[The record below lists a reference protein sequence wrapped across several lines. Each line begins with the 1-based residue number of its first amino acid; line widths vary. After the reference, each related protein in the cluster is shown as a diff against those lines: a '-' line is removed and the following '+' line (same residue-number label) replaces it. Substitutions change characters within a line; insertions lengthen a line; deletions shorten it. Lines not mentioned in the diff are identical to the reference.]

1 MKGVTPNYTLVWGI
15 QVGRWDGK
23 VSCLLN
29 TEEDDNAIAIT
40 VGFTVGSHAS
50 DTDMY
55 MGDKKNFAAENL
67 PRKPPEQ
74 LLYNGTGNSYEYEHM
89 EIPKQPGRLEAD

>member
-1 MKGVTPNYTLVWGI
+1 M
-15 QVGRWDGK
+15 
-23 VSCLLN
+23 
-29 TEEDDNAIAIT
+29 EEDDNATATT
-40 VGFTVGSHAS
+40 VVLTAGSHES
-50 DTDMY
+50 DTDMDI
-55 MGDKKNFAAENL
+55 GDKENFAAENL